1 MRQDGRVAGRTTLQ
15 TIADHLGVSRTTVS
29 NAYNRPDQ
37 LGEDLRENIFAA
49 AAELGYRG
57 PDAAAR
63 MLRTGRMGAIG
74 LLFTEDLRFVFTDP
88 DTTHFMQGV
97 AETSALAGTGLT
109 LLPVPSGVDVGE
121 TAVPTAAVDGYLVF
135 SVADGHPALEWI
147 LRRGAPVV
155 VVDEPDLEGVTSFVG
170 IDDRVGAAMAAEHLL
185 RLGHRRLGVLLG
197 RLTVDATRGPVSD
210 ERLQQATVRVAR
222 ERMAGYLDAVAAA
235 DLGSEALVV
244 WEAGGNGPD
253 AGRRA
258 ALEMLDAHPDITA
271 VLCFNDQLAIGAA
284 QAGERSGRAI
294 PVELSIV
301 GFDDIPRAATWDP
314 PLTTIRQP
322 LVDKG
327 RAAAELLLQQIAD
340 GGHRRIQLPI
350 ELVVRGSTAVPPD

>member
-1 MRQDGRVAGRTTLQ
+1 MRQDGGVAGRTTLQ

-197 RLTVDATRGPVSD
+197 RLTVDATRGPVSA

-235 DLGSEALVV
+235 DLGSEALLV

-271 VLCFNDQLAIGAA
+271 ILCFNDQLAIGAA

-327 RAAAELLLQQIAD
+327 RAAAQLLLQQIAD
-340 GGHRRIQLPI
+340 GGRRRIQLPI

>member
-1 MRQDGRVAGRTTLQ
+1 MSQDGKVAGRTTLQ

-37 LGEDLRENIFAA
+37 LGGDLRENIFAA

-222 ERMAGYLDAVAAA
+222 ERMAGYLDAVVAA
-235 DLGSEALVV
+235 DLGCEALLV

-271 VLCFNDQLAIGAA
+271 ILCFNDQLAIGAA

-294 PVELSIV
+294 PVDLSIV

-327 RAAAELLLQQIAD
+327 RAAAQLLLQQIAD
-340 GGHRRIQLPI
+340 GGRRRIQLPI

>member
-15 TIADHLGVSRTTVS
+15 TIADHLGISRTTVS

-235 DLGSEALVV
+235 DLGSEALLV

-271 VLCFNDQLAIGAA
+271 ILCFNDQLAIGAA

-327 RAAAELLLQQIAD
+327 RAAAQLLLRQIAD
-340 GGHRRIQLPI
+340 GGRRRIQLPI